1 MGDYS
6 GKVLSGLGQG
16 AVEDGFTRLG
26 ADGLRCLVRDTCGL
40 LREAG
45 IAPHE
50 PVIVPVSNRCADVAA
65 ILSIQEAGGV
75 PVPLHRRAHANS
87 LTRLL
92 DAVGARFA
100 LELTPDASS
109 NLPVRGAGLVR
120 LQEALP
126 PERPL
131 LQDAGII
138 TFTSGSTGVPKG
150 VVLSAARAAAKLDA
164 IGRQLDFPSAA
175 VTLVPLQL
183 TFSFGQWATFLTLS
197 RGGTVH
203 LRDRL
208 DPADAAELIARAG
221 VTHLAAVPTLLRM
234 LPSPPPG
241 STGTLSQILT
251 GGEPVTAG
259 LRRQILSFWPRCEIV
274 SIFGLT
280 ETGTSDFYHF
290 DSGEEVDDDSL
301 GRIAPDER
309 FRIDPVSGELLIS
322 TPFAMLGYLDNPEST
337 AQIMS
342 SGWVRTGDLALDL
355 GDGRVQLVGRS
366 KDLINRAGNKIAPLE
381 IERLFAGHPGLS
393 AVLVTGAAD
402 PRVGEAVHLM
412 CVPRPGAVPTAEAL
426 HEWAKSRIE
435 RFKLPDRIHFAAELP
450 IGGTGKADRA
460 VLRRRI
466 EAGEL

>member
-6 GKVLSGLGQG
+6 GKVLNGLGQG
-16 AVEDGFTRLG
+16 AVDDGLTRLE
-26 ADGLRCLVRDTCGL
+26 ADALRCLVRDACGL
-40 LREAG
+40 LRQAG
-45 IAPHE
+45 MGLHE

-65 ILSIQEAGGV
+65 ILSVQEAGGV
-75 PVPLHRRAHANS
+75 PVPLHRRAHLRS
-87 LTRLL
+87 LRGIL
-92 DAVGARFA
+92 DAVDARFA
-100 LELTPDASS
+100 LELTPDAPS
-109 NLPVRGAGLVR
+109 NLPVRGDGLIR
-120 LQEALP
+120 LKDSAP

-131 LQDAGII
+131 LREAGII

-164 IGRQLDFPSAA
+164 IGRKLDFPSSA

-208 DPADAAELIARAG
+208 EPTAAAELIAQAG
-221 VTHLAAVPTLLRM
+221 VTHFAAVPTLLRM
-234 LPSPPPG
+234 LPAPPPG
-241 STGTLSQILT
+241 SAQRLSQILT
-251 GGEPVTAG
+251 GGEPVTAA
-259 LRRQILSFWPRCEIV
+259 LRLQTLSLWPRSQIV

-290 DSGEEVDDDSL
+290 YRGEEIDDDSL
-301 GRIAPDER
+301 GRIAPEER
-309 FRIDPVSGELLIS
+309 FRIDPASNELLID

-337 AQIMS
+337 ARAMS
-342 SGWVRTGDLALDL
+342 AGWIKTGDLARDL
-355 GDGRVQLVGRS
+355 GNGRVQLVGRS

-402 PRVGEAVHLM
+402 PRVGEAVHLV

-435 RFKLPDRIHFAAELP
+435 RFKLPDCIHFATELP
-450 IGGTGKADRA
+450 VGGTGKADRA
-460 VLRRRI
+460 LLRRRI